1 MSYLMIVNEEDQILG
16 YEEKIDTHKRGLLH
30 RAFSIFIIDEDNKK
44 IFLQQRADDK
54 YHSGGLW
61 SNACCSHPH
70 KSESWIQA
78 IQRALLNELGLNIDF
93 YGNTDEMLFSGL
105 ELPSYKMYFLN
116 KFQYYSN
123 YGGYI

>member
-1 MSYLMIVNEEDQILG
+1 MIVNEEDQILG